1 MKSIKHIIVQ
11 VGSII
16 LCLMMVGTTS
26 TWAEEG
32 ESGLQFPTTQ
42 EEIINLLGVE
52 PQKTLSKPRGG
63 LKSVGND
70 NSLFGEQTRGLGGI
84 ADDEEV
90 DEEIL
95 ADAPKVGALVLFDF
109 DSATIKDD
117 SLALLEEFG
126 KAFQNDLLKDAVFV
140 IAGHTDSKG
149 ADAYNLKLSHRRAE
163 AVKQALV
170 SQYQIEEHR
179 LIIKAYGEE
188 KPFASNDTEEGRAQ
202 NRRVEFIRV
211 Q

>member
-1 MKSIKHIIVQ
+1 MKHTKYVIVQ
-11 VGSII
+11 VGII
-16 LCLMMVGTTS
+16 LCLMMWGTTLIL
-26 TWAEEG
+26 AEEG
-32 ESGLQFPTTQ
+32 GAGLQFPTTQ
-42 EEIINLLGVE
+42 EEIIKLLGVE
-52 PQKTLSKPRGG
+52 PQKTISGPRGG
-63 LKSVGND
+63 LKSTGND
-70 NSLFGEQTRGLGGI
+70 DSLFGEQARGLGGI

-109 DSATIKDD
+109 DSATIKDN
-117 SLALLEEFG
+117 SLALLEEFA
-126 KAFQNDLLKDAVFV
+126 KAFQDDLLKDAVFV
-140 IAGHTDSKG
+140 IAGHTDNKG
-149 ADAYNLKLSHRRAE
+149 SDAYNLKLSRRRAE
-163 AVKQALV
+163 SVKQILV

-188 KPFASNDTEEGRAQ
+188 KPFVSNDTGEGRAQ